1 VPHPTHGA
9 RLALMLATVLA
20 LAGCASRPPSAA
32 RRPVILNRWRGYV
45 YVAAS
50 KPTDLGFPMGVTGP
64 TEGLFAA
71 TLFTSTPPTRVSIS
85 PAAVSSSA
93 GGMLSVDLELPALR
107 HSVAVSS
114 LIVHATTA
122 HLQAAIPLGS
132 WRFTPVAVGGPLTVT
147 SQYGAVEGFTIPA
160 VVSFHVTFTLARP
173 GDVRD
178 LTLLLNAPTS
188 VVTARMDSAH
198 RSGNYLRWT
207 GILLLHQRRTQL
219 YLVPAVRY
227 LFDGHPYI
235 ALLMPYFVAL
245 LPSRATAAHFGTVLS
260 IARRAAASP

>member
-1 VPHPTHGA
+1 
-9 RLALMLATVLA
+9 MLATVLA

-85 PAAVSSSA
+85 PAAV
-93 GGMLSVDLELPALR
+93 
-107 HSVAVSS
+107 
-114 LIVHATTA
+114 
-122 HLQAAIPLGS
+122 
-132 WRFTPVAVGGPLTVT
+132 
-147 SQYGAVEGFTIPA
+147 GFTIPA